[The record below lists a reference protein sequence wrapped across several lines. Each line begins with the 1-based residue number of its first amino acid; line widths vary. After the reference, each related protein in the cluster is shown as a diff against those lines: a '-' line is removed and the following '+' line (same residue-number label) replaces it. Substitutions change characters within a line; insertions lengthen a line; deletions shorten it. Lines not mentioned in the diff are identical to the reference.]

1 MLRVEYYWDT
11 PRLQGPL
18 LATYY
23 FLGDG
28 TRGTAELEPFPES
41 QMRELPSYERDSLRE
56 FYELLESWPGL
67 LMFGDSDAMTLDR
80 AWTRELVEEQAK
92 RELETARPVIVA
104 LDAPKGQSNPVPKRE
119 LRKVTV
125 TVVSCDDESPEH

>member
-1 MLRVEYYWDT
+1 
-11 PRLQGPL
+11 
-18 LATYY
+18 
-23 FLGDG
+23 
-28 TRGTAELEPFPES
+28 
-41 QMRELPSYERDSLRE
+41 
-56 FYELLESWPGL
+56 
-67 LMFGDSDAMTLDR
+67 MFGDSDAMTLDR

-104 LDAPKGQSNPVPKRE
+104 WDAPKGQSNPVPKRE